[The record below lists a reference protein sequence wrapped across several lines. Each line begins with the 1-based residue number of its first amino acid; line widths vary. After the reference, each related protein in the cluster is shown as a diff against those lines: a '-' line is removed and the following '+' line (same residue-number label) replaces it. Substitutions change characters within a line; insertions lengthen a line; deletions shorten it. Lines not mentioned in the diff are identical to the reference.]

1 MSFLNRV
8 DICAPPDFSGY
19 RDFRVDGVRVGRVE
33 HNFARRLKAFPDVF
47 HVGAT
52 SVDLAPDLDGFETRS
67 AVVDGVLKRLA
78 DDGLIPGWR
87 DESYPVGPFFAA
99 PQLFQMERAAVPLF
113 GVRAY
118 GVHLNGFV
126 RRGDTIDM
134 WIGRRSFDKP
144 VAPGKLDQI
153 VAGGQPVGLSL
164 AANLRKES
172 AEEANIPPHL
182 INRARPVGAISY
194 CTKRSEGLRDDVLFC
209 YDVELPADFTP
220 VNTDGEM
227 AEFTLW
233 PIRQVA
239 KTVEA
244 GDDFKFNCALVVID
258 FLIRHGLIAPDH
270 PDYVAL
276 VKGLHG

>member
-1 MSFLNRV
+1 M
-8 DICAPPDFSGY
+8 
-19 RDFRVDGVRVGRVE
+19 GRLK
-33 HNFARRLKAFPDVF
+33 HDFARRLEAFPDVF
-47 HVGAT
+47 RVAAT
-52 SVDLAPDLDGFETRS
+52 SVDLAPGLDGFEARS
-67 AVVDGVLKRLA
+67 AAVEAVLGRLA
-78 DDGLIPGWR
+78 EDGLIPGWR
-87 DESYPVGPFFAA
+87 DEAYPVGPSFAG

-126 RRGDTIDM
+126 RRGDHIDM
-134 WIGRRSFDKP
+134 WIGRRSLDKP
-144 VAPGKLDQI
+144 VSPGKLDQV

-164 AANLRKES
+164 AANLQKES
-172 AEEANIPPHL
+172 AEEASIPPPL
-182 INRARPVGAISY
+182 IDRARPVGAVSY
-194 CTKRSEGLRDDVLFC
+194 CTELCPGLRDDVLFC

-220 VNTDGEM
+220 VNTDGEI

-233 PIRQVA
+233 PMRQVA
-239 KTVEA
+239 ATVEG

-276 VKGLHG
+276 VRGLHG

>member
-1 MSFLNRV
+1 M
-8 DICAPPDFSGY
+8 
-19 RDFRVDGVRVGRVE
+19 GRVK
-33 HNFARRLKAFPDVF
+33 HDFADRLEAFPDVF
-47 HVGAT
+47 RVAAT
-52 SVDLAPDLDGFETRS
+52 SVDLALGDFEARS
-67 AVVDGVLKRLA
+67 AAVDGVLRRLA

-87 DESYPVGPFFAA
+87 DEAYPVGPSFAA
-99 PQLFQMERAAVPLF
+99 PPMFQMERAAVPLF

-126 RRGDTIDM
+126 RRGDAIDM
-134 WIGRRSFDKP
+134 WVGRRSLDKP

-153 VAGGQPVGLSL
+153 VAGGQPIGLSL

-172 AEEANIPPHL
+172 AEEASIPRPL
-182 INRARPVGAISY
+182 INRARPVGAVSY
-194 CTKRSEGLRDDVLFC
+194 CTERSEGLRHDVLFC

-220 VNTDGEM
+220 VNTDGEI
-227 AEFTLW
+227 AEFHLW
-233 PIRQVA
+233 SMGRVA
-239 KTVEA
+239 ETVEG

-276 VKGLHG
+276 VRGLHG